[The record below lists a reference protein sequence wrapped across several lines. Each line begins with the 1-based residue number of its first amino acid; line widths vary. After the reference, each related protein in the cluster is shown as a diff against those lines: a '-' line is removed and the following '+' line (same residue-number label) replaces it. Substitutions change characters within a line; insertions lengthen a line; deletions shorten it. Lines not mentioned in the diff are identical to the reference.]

1 MNRQVNEL
9 EIEKLSHHPEFI
21 DKDEL
26 LIWLMDEY
34 GKQLVRLAFIYV
46 KNEQMAEDIVQDVF
60 EKCYLNLDGF
70 QGRSSYKTWLYQIT
84 VNACKDKLKSWTY
97 RNMVFVDF
105 FSFQTESR
113 EQSTEDMIL
122 SVEENNRLSIEILS
136 LPLKLREVI
145 IFYYYE
151 RYKMDEIANV
161 IGISLNTVKSRLRRG
176 KEVLRNKLDRG
187 DFLGR

>member
-1 MNRQVNEL
+1 MNRQVKDL
-9 EIEKLSHHPEFI
+9 EIEKLLHNTESMN
-21 DKDEL
+21 KDEL

-34 GKQLVRLAFIYV
+34 GKQLVRLAFMYV
-46 KNEQMAEDIVQDVF
+46 KNEQLAQDIVQDVF
-60 EKCYLNLDGF
+60 EKCYLNLDRF

-84 VNACKDKLKSWTY
+84 VNACKDKLRSWSY
-97 RNMVFVDF
+97 RNMVFIDF
-105 FSFQTESR
+105 FSFQAEAR
-113 EQSTEDMIL
+113 ERSTEEIIL

-136 LPLKLREVI
+136 LPLKLREVL

-151 RYKMDEIANV
+151 QYRMDDIANL

-176 KEVLRNKLDRG
+176 REVLRNKLDRG